1 MPLQRVE
8 AVLNPAALAADQ
20 NHPAALVLQSLLR
33 EALNQEVLVLQNL
46 LEVQVPVVNL
56 PEVQVLVLNHLLE
69 VLNLE
74 ASVHQN
80 LSPEAQALQ
89 EAVQIILLQK
99 AIAQAVQSEVLY
111 QYLFL
116 FHGEQ
121 QDITV
126 PLLEATTAAP
136 AI

>member
-8 AVLNPAALAADQ
+8 AVLNPAALAADP

-56 PEVQVLVLNHLLE
+56 PEVQVLVLNHHLE

-74 ASVHQN
+74 ASVHQK

-89 EAVQIILLQK
+89 EAVQIILLQE

-126 PLLEATTAAP
+126 PLLEATTAAL